1 MKKRKRSFKV
11 LANSM
16 TTVELDKFCK
26 RIAESYAN
34 SEARFA
40 RSYYTEHENISES
53 CFYEI
58 LERAVVLNLV
68 SEKTVDRMEKKA
80 EVNQA
85 AHAKGA
91 GITSKEK
98 YKELRKKRN
107 EYIIFLYSEE
117 AIAEVATDFANH
129 PEISKA
135 EFAEK
140 YDVSIKVID
149 ILLKKAITE
158 NIVSDEIFEKIEKR
172 SLAKDSG
179 LKAKEFFRLLHER
192 RDSHSKGTALN

>member
-1 MKKRKRSFKV
+1 MKKRKRSFKM
-11 LANSM
+11 LTTSM

-40 RSYYTEHENISES
+40 RSYYMEHENISES

-68 SEKTVDRMEKKA
+68 SEKTVDKMEKKS
-80 EVNQA
+80 EINQA
-85 AHAKGA
+85 SHAKGA
-91 GITSKEK
+91 GIRSREK

-107 EYIIFLYSEE
+107 EYIIFLYSEKDIKE
-117 AIAEVATDFANH
+117 LAEDFANH
-129 PEISKA
+129 PEISKS
-135 EFAEK
+135 EFANK

-149 ILLKKAITE
+149 TLLKKAITE
-158 NIVSDEIFEKIEKR
+158 NIVRDEIFAKIEER

-192 RDSHSKGTALN
+192 RNSHSKGTALN